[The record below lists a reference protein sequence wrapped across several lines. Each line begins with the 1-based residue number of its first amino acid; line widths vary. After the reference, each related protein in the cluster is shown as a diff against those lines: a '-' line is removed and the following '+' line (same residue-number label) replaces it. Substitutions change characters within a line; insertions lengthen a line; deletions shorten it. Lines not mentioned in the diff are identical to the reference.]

1 MEPFIHG
8 LLLALGLILPLGVQ
22 NIFIFNQGAIQPSFK
37 KALPS
42 SLTAS
47 ICDTLLILLA
57 ILGVSMIVMQYD
69 WLRFTLIGIGVV
81 FLIYM
86 GIVTWF
92 AKSSTL
98 SDAQIV
104 QMSTKKQIIFAL
116 SVSLLNPHAIL
127 DTIGVIGSSS
137 LVYTG
142 TEKVIFTATC
152 IIVSWCW
159 FHGLCF
165 AGRMLKKID
174 SSGKFLG
181 ILNKISAVIIWI
193 TAIFMSLS
201 LL

>member
-37 KALPS
+37 KALHS

-86 GIVTWF
+86 GIVAWF

-142 TEKVIFTATC
+142 AEKVIFTATC
-152 IIVSWCW
+152 IIVSWSW

-174 SSGKFLG
+174 TSGKFLG
-181 ILNKISAVIIWI
+181 ALNKVSAIIIWF
-193 TAIFMSLS
+193 TAIYMSLS